1 MLSIRIALYDAL
13 PERVEQNVDLNDDGI
28 DEESV
33 GEGGKSMGL
42 DECHQKTKTYQH
54 HHIHILKYRI
64 PFVDQMVLRLLSFDP
79 HVKGIENDDYN
90 FSSN

>member
-1 MLSIRIALYDAL
+1 VLSVRITLHDAL
-13 PERVEQNVDLNDDGI
+13 PERVEQNVYLNDDGI

-54 HHIHILKYRI
+54 HHVHILKYCI
-64 PFVDQMVLRLLSFDP
+64 PF
-79 HVKGIENDDYN
+79 II
-90 FSSN
+90 